1 MTGILAAGMPV
12 AWLIARAAGL
22 VAFALL
28 TSSVVFGLLMS
39 TKLLK
44 PRLQKELLDWHQTLI
59 WAGLSMLVLHA
70 GAILFDPVMK
80 FGVVAAVVPGAAPWR
95 PVTVAAGIVAGYL
108 MLTLAVSFRVR
119 RQIGQRRWRQLH
131 YASFAAF
138 ALALGHALHAGTDLQ
153 GNTGLIFAA
162 IALAPILWLTFA
174 RILMPRP
181 GRAAMPRVVQQV
193 ATQASPPRERVAAG
207 AGRA

>member
-1 MTGILAAGMPV
+1 
-12 AWLIARAAGL
+12 
-22 VAFALL
+22 
-28 TSSVVFGLLMS
+28 
-39 TKLLK
+39 
-44 PRLQKELLDWHQTLI
+44 
-59 WAGLSMLVLHA
+59 
-70 GAILFDPVMK
+70 MK

-131 YASFAAF
+131 YASFGAF

-162 IALAPILWLTFA
+162 IALAPILWLILA

-181 GRAAMPRVVQQV
+181 GRPAIPRVVQQV